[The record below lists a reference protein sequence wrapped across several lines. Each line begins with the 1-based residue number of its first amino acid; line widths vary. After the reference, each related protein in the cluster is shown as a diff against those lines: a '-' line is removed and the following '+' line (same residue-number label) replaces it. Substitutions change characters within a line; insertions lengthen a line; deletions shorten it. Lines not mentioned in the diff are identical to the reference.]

1 VALELAP
8 AARAAR
14 DALRAAGGE
23 ALALSGTG
31 PTVFA
36 LFEEEAPARV
46 AFARLGERYAPGT
59 GAFLS
64 RFGSLAEA

>member
-1 VALELAP
+1 MALELAP
-8 AARAAR
+8 SARAAR

-23 ALALSGTG
+23 AQALSGTG

-36 LFEEEAPARV
+36 LFEREALARE
-46 AFARLGERYAPGT
+46 AFSRLGERYAPGT
-59 GAFLS
+59 GAILS